1 MMACLQIPKDKQE
14 QSEIASSERTRK
26 KKRMVDAGSMIGN
39 NQGTSTNKQQKKRWK
54 TVHRKSIELCEGST
68 GC

>member
-26 KKRMVDAGSMIGN
+26 RKRMVDAGSMIGN
-39 NQGTSTNKQQKKRWK
+39 NQGTSTNKQQKKR
-54 TVHRKSIELCEGST
+54 
-68 GC
+68 